1 MKLFIL
7 GIIQGLTEFLPVS
20 SSGHLVLAQQFLGI
34 HIPGI
39 SLEITLHLA
48 TLLAIFVYFNRKLLE
63 IFDFKNQPLR
73 ENLLLSLVVGSIP
86 AGIVGVLGADRIEVL
101 FEDIKAPSVFLILNG
116 LILSTSLLARERRD
130 KVTLLDALLIGCA
143 QALAILPGI
152 SRSGSTITMALLLG
166 LRRER
171 AFRFSFYLSIPAILG
186 ASLLDILKEGW
197 TPNSG
202 YLLPFILSFAF
213 GLFALYLLKN
223 VVLRG
228 KLAYFG
234 IYTAVLGLT
243 ALLLAG

>member
-1 MKLFIL
+1 MKLCLL

-20 SSGHLVLAQQFLGI
+20 SSGHLVLAQQFLGV

-48 TLLAIFVYFNRKLLE
+48 TLLAIFVYFNRNLLE
-63 IFDFKNQPLR
+63 IFDFKNQPLKQ
-73 ENLLLSLVVGSIP
+73 NLLLLLVVGSIP
-86 AGIVGVLGADRIEVL
+86 AGIAGGLGAERIEAL
-101 FEDIKAPSVFLILNG
+101 FEGIKAPSIFLLLNG
-116 LILSTSLLARERRD
+116 LILSTSLLAREKRD
-130 KVTLLDALLIGCA
+130 DVTIWDALLIGSA

-186 ASLLDILKEGW
+186 ASLLDMLKEGW
-197 TPNSG
+197 TPNQN

-234 IYTAVLGLT
+234 IYTALLGLT
-243 ALLLAG
+243 ALILAG

>member
-1 MKLFIL
+1 MKLFLL

-48 TLLAIFVYFNRKLLE
+48 TLLAILVYFNRNLLE
-63 IFDFKNQPLR
+63 IFDFKNQPLE
-73 ENLLLSLVVGSIP
+73 ENLLLLLVIGSIP
-86 AGIVGVLGADRIEVL
+86 AGIVGVVGADRIEVL
-101 FEDIKAPSVFLILNG
+101 FEGIRAPSVFLVLNG

-130 KVTLLDALLIGCA
+130 NVTILDALLIGSA

-152 SRSGSTITMALLLG
+152 SRSGSTIAMALLLG

-197 TPNSG
+197 IPDSS

-234 IYTAVLGLT
+234 IYTTVLGLT
-243 ALLLAG
+243 ALLLPG

>member
-1 MKLFIL
+1 MKLCLL

-20 SSGHLVLAQQFLGI
+20 SSGHLVLAQQFLGV

-48 TLLAIFVYFNRKLLE
+48 TLLAIFVYFNRNLLE
-63 IFDFKNQPLR
+63 IFDFKNQPLKQ
-73 ENLLLSLVVGSIP
+73 NLLLLLVVGSIP
-86 AGIVGVLGADRIEVL
+86 AGIVGGLGAERIEAL
-101 FEDIKAPSVFLILNG
+101 FEGIKAPSIFLLLNG
-116 LILSTSLLARERRD
+116 LILSTSLLAREKRD
-130 KVTLLDALLIGCA
+130 DVTIWDALLIGSA

-186 ASLLDILKEGW
+186 ASLLDMLKEGW
-197 TPNSG
+197 TPDPN

-234 IYTAVLGLT
+234 IYTALLGLT
-243 ALLLAG
+243 ALILAG